1 MENIYYGPD
10 RIVEVMEKEEHNMLF
25 YVSHNTPEM
34 FEEYQDFCAEQ
45 ELPLD
50 EESSAV
56 AYLRH
61 IEEQL

>member
-10 RIVEVMEKEEHNMLF
+10 RIVEIMEQAPHDMLF
-25 YVSHNTPEM
+25 YVSHNTEEM
-34 FEEYQDFCAEQ
+34 FNDYQDFCANQ

-56 AYLRH
+56 AFLRH
-61 IEEQL
+61 VEEQL